1 MFYYKLKL
9 VNKQLSG
16 LFNSYWVSVFKII
29 KNIQSNFTILFDCRL
44 IFFAFQANTLLY
56 RLIKRFG

>member
-44 IFFAFQANTLLY
+44 IFFAF
-56 RLIKRFG
+56 